1 MPTQK
6 TTIKMPSFSGGVAKT
21 APSKRRPDQVEEAD
35 NVFLSL
41 ERSSEK
47 RHGTDF
53 VKSDNRGTGDL
64 NITEATAGELVF
76 ENFRLDKDTSAF
88 VVINPDATDAANV
101 VQIFNMQTGNKITAS
116 ALNDDNGNMTKLQ
129 TYLQQGSGSYMDK
142 IRITRVQDALVIL
155 NTEVEAK
162 FKLFD
167 EGAELEYKSLDR
179 IAFTQAISGDPSDDR
194 DLKNGVLSL
203 NKHSLR
209 LESDGDFS
217 PSSNAELAI
226 GVKIRNPNGD
236 SDPADS
242 DIEKEFY
249 PYGIVPHYKAVS
261 RFQLRNPN
269 INNSRITFLKQS
281 GYQPADNQKKSYISA
296 ASAIKD
302 NQSSIS
308 VDKYTSLGPS
318 PDSLRFSAE
327 FTNYEIEGITT
338 PNWPITR
345 TPFVRNLDPIRNA
358 MALLHSEGVDDV
370 TWEFNDNFSNIDSK
384 GRFGAHYLLGNPKD
398 GDGFIFYVR
407 QKSGPFPSG
416 YYRTVSTPLD
426 FDLYESEYGKI
437 TTEYRGIRVFGTTTD
452 FHSGTND
459 DNRTNSYGRPEYRTI
474 TPTPNKRI
482 SDKGEYPHITLT
494 GFEGRAPY
502 YQRIRTPEL
511 GSVLDRAT
519 MPHLIAWNG
528 SASSPN
534 FLVSEGPWAPRL
546 SGNKFNNPG
555 PSFISLSERPYEIGA
570 KQATLDI
577 FLPLRAT
584 EEYFHYSTFNS
595 TSLRGSGGITSNGVL
610 NTKGVNDNLFI
621 ELEDAESS
629 STTRRYKS
637 VATANVNDTPADNGD
652 PTNTVYFDRGLNPFS
667 WACNFKDAIESS
679 AGHNG
684 TILVDISEFPRIIL
698 TQKTTGTQGNTTVTL
713 GDDVLAYNTG
723 GDQPGS
729 ADIDESALIEDP
741 GNFTGGEGT
750 AGQAPTNTGGKI
762 SAIGYW
768 ENRLWIASGNSI
780 VSSQRNNP
788 FNMWFDDGDEPTDN
802 DPIDLSLSE
811 TDATKIQWIVPFA
824 TSCFLG
830 TDGTQQFIL
839 SGAEDYISPSTIVLG
854 KASEYSTS
862 KTAKP
867 LNIGESLYFSD
878 AGRLFVYNKT
888 KNGKEYSYSVSE
900 PVYGYFPTTVTQ
912 TLLVPSNDYALFTT
926 NDTNKKH
933 HIYVFHQ
940 RLLPDGNIG
949 QQAFYRW
956 IYGDHQ
962 STKPEIVKI
971 GSTGDTLHI
980 VTKEGSPS
988 KYFIQTMSMA
998 RVLEDDIL
1006 LDKKQVLSG
1015 ATSTNGGNTQWLI
1028 PYVST
1033 TASIV
1038 RHTNNFVPLT
1048 GLTYTNNGDGTTTI
1062 EQSGTTYASE
1072 PVTIGEPFTMK
1083 LELSPFILRDE
1094 NNTHIDSLVQIKS
1107 LNVRH
1112 HKTGKYEVDITRRG
1126 RTNKKSD
1133 LLFDP
1138 AKGTNP
1144 LISFNDPETDTPL
1157 HTQKN
1162 GQLSARV
1169 AANADDVEIILR
1181 STYHAPVNLT
1191 NIEAQVD
1198 ANIGVNV
1205 STEG

>member
-64 NITEATAGELVF
+64 NITEPTAGELVF

-116 ALNDDNGNMTKLQ
+116 SLNDTNGNMTKLK

-142 IRITRVQDALVIL
+142 IRITRVQDSLVIL

-179 IAFTQAISGDPSDDR
+179 LAFIATNSVR
-194 DLKNGVLSL
+194 DTKNGVFNLGQFNVDLAAS
-203 NKHSLR
+203 
-209 LESDGDFS
+209 SDTISAD
-217 PSSNAELAI
+217 LAL
-226 GVKIRNPNGD
+226 GRKIRNPDGD
-236 SDPADS
+236 SDTADTDLDS
-242 DIEKEFY
+242 TYF
-249 PYGIVPHYKAVS
+249 PYGIVPHYKSRS
-261 RFQLRNPN
+261 RFARGNPN
-269 INNSRITFLKQS
+269 RIDSTVRFLKAS
-281 GYQPADNQKKSYISA
+281 GYKEADNRKKSYIKSA
-296 ASAIKD
+296 SQIKD

-318 PDSLRFSAE
+318 PDSLRFSAD
-327 FTNYEIEGITT
+327 FTPFEIEGITT
-338 PNWPITR
+338 PNWPLTR

-370 TWEFNDNFSNIDSK
+370 TWEFDDNHSNVDLK
-384 GRFGAHYLLGNPKD
+384 NRYGAYYLLGNPKD

-416 YYRTVSTPLD
+416 YYRTISTPID
-426 FDLYESEYGKI
+426 FDLFETEYGKI
-437 TTEYRGIRVFGTTTD
+437 TTEYRGLRFFDGTT
-452 FHSGTND
+452 FEEGND
-459 DNRTNSYGRPEYRTI
+459 PDNRENSYGRSELRNI
-474 TPTPNKRI
+474 NPTPNKRI
-482 SDKGEYPHITLT
+482 VDTAEYPHISVT
-494 GFEGRAPY
+494 GFEGKAPY

-528 SASSPN
+528 SASSPD

-555 PSFISLSERPYEIGA
+555 PSFISLSEKPYDIGS
-570 KQATLDI
+570 KQASLELIVNLKARADYYHFGTLV
-577 FLPLRAT
+577 
-584 EEYFHYSTFNS
+584 
-595 TSLRGSGGITSNGVL
+595 GSGGSTSGLQYRTYDGNVNSAGVS
-610 NTKGVNDNLFI
+610 DNLFI

-637 VATANVNDTPADNGD
+637 VALSNVTDTPSDNGD
-652 PTNTVYFDRGLNPFS
+652 PDNTVYFHRGANPWA
-667 WACNFKDAIESS
+667 WACGFKDAIESS

-684 TILVDISEFPRIIL
+684 TILVDISEFPKIVL
-698 TQKTTGTQGNTTVTL
+698 TQKTAGTQGNTTVTL
-713 GDDVLAYNTG
+713 GDDVLNYITSITDQE
-723 GDQPGS
+723 GDIGDPKQS
-729 ADIDESALIEDP
+729 TSALIDDP

-750 AGQAPTNTGGKI
+750 AGQAPTNTGGRI

-900 PVYGYFPTTVTQ
+900 PVFGYFPTTVTQ

-926 NDTNKKH
+926 SDANKKH
-933 HIYVFHQ
+933 HVYVFHQ

-956 IYGDHQ
+956 TYGDHQ

-971 GSTGDTLHI
+971 GSTGDTLHV

-1006 LDKKQVLSG
+1006 LDKKQVLSS

-1062 EQSGTTYASE
+1062 QQSGTTYASE

-1094 NNTHIDSLVQIKS
+1094 NSTHIDSLVQIKS

-1162 GQLSARV
+1162 GQFSARV

>member
-64 NITEATAGELVF
+64 NITEPTAGELVF

-116 ALNDDNGNMTKLQ
+116 SLNDTNGNMTKLK

-179 IAFTQAISGDPSDDR
+179 LAYVNANSTNDGAER
-194 DLKNGVLSL
+194 DEKNGVMNFDDATFDLATTGSI
-203 NKHSLR
+203 SAQR
-209 LESDGDFS
+209 
-217 PSSNAELAI
+217 AI
-226 GVKIRNPNGD
+226 GRKIRNPDGDDDTADTDLD
-236 SDPADS
+236 SDH
-242 DIEKEFY
+242 F
-249 PYGIVPHYKAVS
+249 PYGIVPHYKYAS
-261 RFQLRNPN
+261 RFQRRNPTRDN
-269 INNSRITFLKQS
+269 ATIEFLKSS
-281 GYQPADNQKKSYISA
+281 GYKASDNQRQSYIQQL
-296 ASAIKD
+296 SAIKD

-318 PDSLRFSAE
+318 PDSLRFSQE
-327 FTNYEIEGITT
+327 FTNYELEGITT
-338 PNWPITR
+338 PLWPVLR

-370 TWEFNDNFSNIDSK
+370 TWEFNDDHSNVDLK
-384 GRFGAHYLLGNPKD
+384 NRFGAHYLLGNPKD
-398 GDGFIFYVR
+398 GDGFIFYIR

-416 YYRTVSTPLD
+416 FYRTVSTPIN

-437 TTEYRGIRVFGTTTD
+437 TTRYKGMRLFGLDGDEFSDTD
-452 FHSGTND
+452 DRNE
-459 DNRTNSYGRPEYRTI
+459 NYGKPVYRTI
-474 TPTPNKRI
+474 RPTPNRRI
-482 SDKGEYPHITLT
+482 ADEGEYPHITLT
-494 GFEGRAPY
+494 GFEGKAPY

-511 GSVLDRAT
+511 GSVFDRST
-519 MPHLIAWNG
+519 MPHLIAWNA
-528 SASSPN
+528 SASSPD
-534 FLVSEGPWAPRL
+534 FLVSEGPWSPRL
-546 SGNKFNNPG
+546 SGNEFNNPG

-570 KQATLDI
+570 KRATLSMI
-577 FLPLRAT
+577 LPLQARELYWHSSALDPSG
-584 EEYFHYSTFNS
+584 FGNS
-595 TSLRGSGGITSNGVL
+595 GTTDGVL
-610 NTKGVNDNLFI
+610 NTKGVNDDLFF
-621 ELEDAESS
+621 EFEDAESP
-629 STTRRYKS
+629 STTKRYKS
-637 VATANVNDTPADNGD
+637 VALADVDDDPTSNGD
-652 PTNTVYFDRGLNPFS
+652 PANTVYFHRGANPWA
-667 WACNFKDAIESS
+667 WACGFKDAIESS
-679 AGHNG
+679 DGHNG
-684 TILVDISEFPRIIL
+684 TILVDISEFPKITL

-713 GDDVLAYNTG
+713 GDDVIAYSTG
-723 GDQPGS
+723 GVNETVGDADPDDS
-729 ADIDESALIEDP
+729 AVIEDP
-741 GNFTGGEGT
+741 GNFTGGTGT
-750 AGQAPTNTGGKI
+750 AGETPTNTGGKI

-780 VSSQRNNP
+780 VSSQRNKP

-900 PVYGYFPTTVTQ
+900 PVFGYFPTTVTQ

-926 NDTNKKH
+926 SDTNKKH
-933 HIYVFHQ
+933 HVYVFHQ

-956 IYGDHQ
+956 TYGDHQ
-962 STKPEIVKI
+962 TTKPEIVKI
-971 GSTGDTLHI
+971 GSTGDTLHV

-1006 LDKKQVLSG
+1006 LDKKQVLSE

-1062 EQSGTTYASE
+1062 QQSGTTYASE

-1094 NNTHIDSLVQIKS
+1094 NSTHIDSLVQIKS

-1162 GQLSARV
+1162 GQFSARV

>member
-1 MPTQK
+1 MILPLQ
-6 TTIKMPSFSGGVAKT
+6 A
-21 APSKRRPDQVEEAD
+21 R
-35 NVFLSL
+35 
-41 ERSSEK
+41 
-47 RHGTDF
+47 
-53 VKSDNRGTGDL
+53 
-64 NITEATAGELVF
+64 ELYWH
-76 ENFRLDKDTSAF
+76 S
-88 VVINPDATDAANV
+88 
-101 VQIFNMQTGNKITAS
+101 S
-116 ALNDDNGNMTKLQ
+116 AL
-129 TYLQQGSGSYMDK
+129 
-142 IRITRVQDALVIL
+142 
-155 NTEVEAK
+155 
-162 FKLFD
+162 
-167 EGAELEYKSLDR
+167 
-179 IAFTQAISGDPSDDR
+179 
-194 DLKNGVLSL
+194 
-203 NKHSLR
+203 
-209 LESDGDFS
+209 
-217 PSSNAELAI
+217 
-226 GVKIRNPNGD
+226 
-236 SDPADS
+236 DPAG
-242 DIEKEFY
+242 F
-249 PYGIVPHYKAVS
+249 G
-261 RFQLRNPN
+261 
-269 INNSRITFLKQS
+269 NS
-281 GYQPADNQKKSYISA
+281 
-296 ASAIKD
+296 
-302 NQSSIS
+302 
-308 VDKYTSLGPS
+308 
-318 PDSLRFSAE
+318 
-327 FTNYEIEGITT
+327 
-338 PNWPITR
+338 
-345 TPFVRNLDPIRNA
+345 
-358 MALLHSEGVDDV
+358 
-370 TWEFNDNFSNIDSK
+370 
-384 GRFGAHYLLGNPKD
+384 
-398 GDGFIFYVR
+398 
-407 QKSGPFPSG
+407 
-416 YYRTVSTPLD
+416 
-426 FDLYESEYGKI
+426 
-437 TTEYRGIRVFGTTTD
+437 GTTD
-452 FHSGTND
+452 
-459 DNRTNSYGRPEYRTI
+459 
-474 TPTPNKRI
+474 
-482 SDKGEYPHITLT
+482 
-494 GFEGRAPY
+494 
-502 YQRIRTPEL
+502 
-511 GSVLDRAT
+511 
-519 MPHLIAWNG
+519 
-528 SASSPN
+528 
-534 FLVSEGPWAPRL
+534 
-546 SGNKFNNPG
+546 
-555 PSFISLSERPYEIGA
+555 
-570 KQATLDI
+570 
-577 FLPLRAT
+577 
-584 EEYFHYSTFNS
+584 
-595 TSLRGSGGITSNGVL
+595 GVL
-610 NTKGVNDNLFI
+610 NTKGVNDDLFF
-621 ELEDAESS
+621 EFEDAESP
-629 STTRRYKS
+629 STTKRYKS
-637 VATANVNDTPADNGD
+637 VALADVDDDPTSNGD
-652 PTNTVYFDRGLNPFS
+652 PANTVYFHRGANPWA
-667 WACNFKDAIESS
+667 WACGFKDAIESS
-679 AGHNG
+679 DGHNG
-684 TILVDISEFPRIIL
+684 TILVDISEFPKITL

-713 GDDVLAYNTG
+713 GDDVIAYSTG
-723 GDQPGS
+723 GVNETVGDADPDDS
-729 ADIDESALIEDP
+729 AVIEDP
-741 GNFTGGEGT
+741 GNFTGGTGT
-750 AGQAPTNTGGKI
+750 AGETPTNTGGKI

-780 VSSQRNNP
+780 VSSQRNKP

-900 PVYGYFPTTVTQ
+900 PVFGYFPTTVTQ

-926 NDTNKKH
+926 SDTNKKH
-933 HIYVFHQ
+933 HVYVFHQ

-956 IYGDHQ
+956 TYGDHQ
-962 STKPEIVKI
+962 TTKPEIVKI
-971 GSTGDTLHI
+971 GSTGDTLHV

-1006 LDKKQVLSG
+1006 LDKKQVLSE

-1062 EQSGTTYASE
+1062 QQSGTTYASE

-1094 NNTHIDSLVQIKS
+1094 NSTHIDSLVQIKS

-1162 GQLSARV
+1162 GQFSARV